1 MSAYSPSSA
10 ELEYFRFCVSR
21 NLVVL
26 SICKSGESGDFFHLT
41 LHNPNG
47 FIEYFL
53 IDFAMPANP
62 ANRKVFTEREAYV
75 QMFSI
80 YKEFY
85 MRNNNIKEDVIA
97 EVKVADAKKLEPKPV
112 KLPKAKKAE
121 KDWINFPF
129 KEIDLFE
136 LIDICEKESTSKN
149 ATELSLAPL

>member
-1 MSAYSPSSA
+1 MGVYFPSSA
-10 ELEYFRFCVSR
+10 ELIHFRHCV
-21 NLVVL
+21 NKGLVVL
-26 SICKSGESGDFFHLT
+26 SICKAGEVGDSYHLT

-47 FIEYFL
+47 SIEYFL
-53 IDFAMPANP
+53 KDFKIPP
-62 ANRKVFTEREAYV
+62 TPDNRKIFAEREAYV

-85 MRNNNIKEDVIA
+85 MRNNNIKEEVIA

-112 KLPKAKKAE
+112 KLPKAKKIE

-136 LIDICEKESTSKN
+136 LIEICEQE
-149 ATELSLAPL
+149 AR